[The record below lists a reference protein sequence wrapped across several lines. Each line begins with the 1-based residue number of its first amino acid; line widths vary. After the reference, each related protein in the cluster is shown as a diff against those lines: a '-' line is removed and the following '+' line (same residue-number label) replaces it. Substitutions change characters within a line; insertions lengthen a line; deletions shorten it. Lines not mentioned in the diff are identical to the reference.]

1 MIAIVVAILFI
12 ICRKFFTTYA
22 VAIFRRRFSR
32 SQGFSA
38 WAKAFEKP
46 IGYGFVLIGLYTA
59 LRIALPLQIE
69 NAIELN
75 LLFRSSLIVLI
86 GFGIYNVSATSSM
99 LLEQLGKRFG
109 LDHASM
115 LIPFLS
121 KTIRFVIILL
131 VVTIVGSEWGFS
143 INGVVAG
150 MGLGSLAIALA
161 AKETLSN
168 VFGGIVII
176 AERPFAK
183 GDWILTPSAEGVVED
198 ITFRSTRIRTFAD
211 SLVTVPNSTLA
222 NHPITN
228 WSKMGKRR
236 VTFTLKVALET
247 DRVRLATAIGQMER
261 MLREN
266 EHVDP
271 GTIMVR
277 FNEFQE
283 GGLGIFFYYFTKTT
297 VWSDYLTIR
306 QELNLAIMG
315 ILEDEGIRMAYPAQR
330 IFMESNVAESSYTD
344 RGVG

>member
-1 MIAIVVAILFI
+1 MLF
-12 ICRKFFTTYA
+12 
-22 VAIFRRRFSR
+22 
-32 SQGFSA
+32 
-38 WAKAFEKP
+38 
-46 IGYGFVLIGLYTA
+46 GLYTA
-59 LRIALPLQIE
+59 LRIALPLRIE
-69 NAIELN
+69 GAIELN
-75 LLFRSSLIVLI
+75 LLFRSGLIALL
-86 GFGIYNVSATSSM
+86 GFGIYNVSATSSI
-99 LLEQLGKRFG
+99 LIEQLGKRFG

-131 VVTIVGSEWGFS
+131 VVTIIGSEWGFS

-211 SLVTVPNSTLA
+211 SVVTVPNSTLA

-247 DRVRLATAIGQMER
+247 DRERLAAAIGRMER
-261 MLREN
+261 MLRE
-266 EHVDP
+266 HDQVAP

-297 VWSDYLTIR
+297 VWSEYLTIR
-306 QELNLAIMG
+306 QELNLAVMG
-315 ILEDEGIRMAYPAQR
+315 ILEEAGIRMAYPAQR
-330 IFMESNVAESSYTD
+330 IFMEDAAVSSYPD
-344 RGVG
+344 RSN